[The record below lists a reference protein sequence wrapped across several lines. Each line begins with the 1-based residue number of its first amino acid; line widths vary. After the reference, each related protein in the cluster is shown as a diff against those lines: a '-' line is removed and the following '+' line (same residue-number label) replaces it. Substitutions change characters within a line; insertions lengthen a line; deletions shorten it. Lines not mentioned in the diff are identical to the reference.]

1 MKKRLLAI
9 LLMSVMAF
17 SVTACGGVLDVAGS
31 LKDDKEEKMTNEP
44 QDSVVVDEEEEVEEV
59 EEEDTSLDL
68 DEAIT
73 DVLEDEGEAVIE
85 NEGTLTFAV
94 PEGFVYDDV
103 NQIYNSADGMANIIY
118 STMEN
123 DGSIAY
129 VTQELME
136 IGLESS
142 LTSQLGTELDVTFTL
157 WEETTIEGFDAIQYS
172 IEYEMSGI
180 PIVQTQIII
189 GATEKLHYLTF
200 TDMSDGE
207 YDDEF
212 EAVMESV
219 KFEK

>member
-1 MKKRLLAI
+1 MRKKLLAI

-31 LKDDKEEKMTNEP
+31 LKDDKEENMSNKP
-44 QDSVVVDEEEEVEEV
+44 QDSVIVDEEEEVV
-59 EEEDTSLDL
+59 EEDTSLDL

-73 DVLEDEGEAVIE
+73 DALEDEGEAVIE
-85 NEGTLTFAV
+85 SEGTLAFAV

-136 IGLESS
+136 TGLESS
-142 LTSQLGTELDVTFTL
+142 LTSQFGTELDITFTL
-157 WEETTIEGFDAIQYS
+157 WEEITFEGFDAIQYC
-172 IEYEMSGI
+172 IEYEVSGI
-180 PIVQTQIII
+180 SIVQTQVII
-189 GATEKLHYLTF
+189 GATENLHYLTF
-200 TDMSDGE
+200 TDMSGGE

-212 EAVMESV
+212 AAVIESM

>member
-1 MKKRLLAI
+1 MKKKLLAI

-31 LKDDKEEKMTNEP
+31 LKDDKEENMSNKP
-44 QDSVVVDEEEEVEEV
+44 QDSIIVDEEEEV
-59 EEEDTSLDL
+59 EEDTSLDL

-73 DVLEDEGEAVIE
+73 DALEDEGEAVIE
-85 NEGTLTFAV
+85 NEGTLTFAA

-136 IGLESS
+136 TGLESS

-172 IEYEMSGI
+172 IEYEVSGI
-180 PIVQTQIII
+180 SIVQTQVII
-189 GATEKLHYLTF
+189 GATENLHYLTF
-200 TDMSDGE
+200 TDMSGGE
-207 YDDEF
+207 YDNEF
-212 EAVMESV
+212 AAVIESM

>member
-1 MKKRLLAI
+1 MNLYRNNKK
-9 LLMSVMAF
+9 
-17 SVTACGGVLDVAGS
+17 T
-31 LKDDKEEKMTNEP
+31 
-44 QDSVVVDEEEEVEEV
+44 DSPVRHGLIGDFFYRRRSN
-59 EEEDTSLDL
+59 EEDTSLDL

-85 NEGTLTFAV
+85 NEGTLTFAA

-123 DGSIAY
+123 DGFIAY

-136 IGLESS
+136 TGLESS